1 MVPVSIFI
9 ISLESCLIDFL
20 VDYALGS
27 PYALSLIHDLEGLLA
42 QHNAALLTSKADIFR
57 ALEAV
62 DLRAKQVLMRLDMEF
77 DIHGALCVRLD
88 ELREKLNDIRSKS
101 KGKQVKTRESKGK
114 QAAKAK
120 DTNVSRIQNH

>member
-1 MVPVSIFI
+1 
-9 ISLESCLIDFL
+9 
-20 VDYALGS
+20 
-27 PYALSLIHDLEGLLA
+27 LA